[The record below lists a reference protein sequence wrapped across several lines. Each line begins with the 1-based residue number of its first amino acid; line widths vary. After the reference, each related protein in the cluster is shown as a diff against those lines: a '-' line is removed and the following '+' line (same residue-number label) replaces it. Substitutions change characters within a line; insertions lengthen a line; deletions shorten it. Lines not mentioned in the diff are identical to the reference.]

1 MSVAPEILPCNEA
14 RRVSEIMIAT
24 RKGRRHRST
33 LRPWLRQRGT
43 QSCRVSTAP
52 GL

>member
-14 RRVSEIMIAT
+14 RRVSEIMIAA
-24 RKGRRHRST
+24 RKGRRMGRRHRSA
-33 LRPWLRQRGT
+33 LRQRGT